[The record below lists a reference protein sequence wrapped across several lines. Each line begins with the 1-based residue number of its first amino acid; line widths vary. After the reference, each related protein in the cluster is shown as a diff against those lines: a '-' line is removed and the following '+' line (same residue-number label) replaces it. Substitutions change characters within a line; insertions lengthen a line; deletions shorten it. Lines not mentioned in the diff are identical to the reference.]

1 MNNWNMKIVAD
12 SSSDVLAIEKI
23 PYANVP
29 LKISTAE
36 KEYVDDANLDVR
48 EMVED
53 LLHYTGKSGS
63 ACPGV
68 GDWVDAFGDAS
79 YVFVVTITSNLSGS
93 YASAMV
99 AKQVYEETYP
109 DRKVFVI
116 DSLSTGAEMVLLI
129 EKLEELIDSGLT
141 YEEVCAAITDYQQHA
156 ELLFMLES
164 LQNLANNGRVSHLAA
179 KAVGILGIR
188 VVGRASDVGTLEQLS
203 KCRGEKKGIA
213 AVIDYMKEY
222 GYAGGKVRIGHS
234 FNEAAAEK
242 IAELIRTEYAD
253 ADIKLFGL
261 RGLTS
266 FYAEKGGVLVGFEK

>member
-1 MNNWNMKIVAD
+1 MNTWNMKIVAD
-12 SSSDVLAIEKI
+12 SSSDVLSIEKI

-29 LKISTAE
+29 LKITTGE
-36 KEYVDDANLDVR
+36 KEYVDDAKLDVWQ
-48 EMVED
+48 MTED
-53 LLHYTGKSGS
+53 LLQYSGKSGS

-68 GDWVDAFGDAS
+68 GDWIEAFGDAS

-99 AKQVYEETYP
+99 AKQVYEENYP
-109 DRKVFVI
+109 ERKVFVI
-116 DSLSTGAEMVLLI
+116 DSLSTGGEMKLII
-129 EKLEELIDSGLT
+129 EKLEELIDSGLS
-141 YEEVCAAITDYQQHA
+141 YEEVCTQITAYQEHG

-203 KCRGEKKGIA
+203 KCRGEKKGLA
-213 AVIDYMKEY
+213 AMLQYMKEY
-222 GYAGGKVRIGHS
+222 GFAGGKVRIGHC
-234 FNEAAAEK
+234 FNVGAAEK
-242 IAELIRTEYAD
+242 LKEMILAEFAAASIE
-253 ADIKLFGL
+253 IFGL

-266 FYAEKGGVLVGFEK
+266 FYAEKGGLIVGFEK

>member
-1 MNNWNMKIVAD
+1 MNPWNMKIVAD

-23 PYANVP
+23 PYASVP
-29 LKISTAE
+29 LKISTSE
-36 KEYVDDANLDVR
+36 KEYVDNAELDVW
-48 EMVED
+48 EMTED

-68 GDWVDAFGDAS
+68 GDWIDAFDEAT

-99 AKQVYEETYP
+99 AKQVYEENHP

-116 DSLSTGAEMVLLI
+116 DSLSTGGEMKLII
-129 EKLEELIDSGLT
+129 EKLEELIDSGLSF
-141 YEEVCAAITDYQQHA
+141 EEVCAAVTKYQEHA

-203 KCRGEKKGIA
+203 KCRGEKKGLTA
-213 AVIDYMKEY
+213 LFQYMKDY
-222 GYAGGKVRIGHS
+222 GFAGGKVRIGHC
-234 FNEAAAEK
+234 FNEGAAEK
-242 IAELIRTEYAD
+242 LKEMIRAEFAAANIEV
-253 ADIKLFGL
+253 FGL

-266 FYAEKGGVLVGFEK
+266 FYAEKGGLIVGYEK

>member
-1 MNNWNMKIVAD
+1 MNPWNMKIVAD

-23 PYANVP
+23 PYASVP
-29 LKISTAE
+29 LKISTSE
-36 KEYVDDANLDVR
+36 KEYVDNAELDVWQ
-48 EMVED
+48 MAED

-68 GDWVDAFGDAS
+68 GDWVDAFGDAT

-99 AKQVYEETYP
+99 AKQVYEENYP

-116 DSLSTGAEMVLLI
+116 DSLSTGGEMKLII
-129 EKLEELIDSGLT
+129 EKLEELIDSGLSF
-141 YEEVCAAITDYQQHA
+141 EEVCAAVTKYQEHG

-203 KCRGEKKGIA
+203 KCRGEKKGLA
-213 AVIDYMKEY
+213 TLFQYMKDY
-222 GYAGGKVRIGHS
+222 GFTGGKVRIGHC
-234 FNEAAAEK
+234 FNEGAAEK
-242 IAELIRTEYAD
+242 LKEMIRAEFVAANIE
-253 ADIKLFGL
+253 IFGL

-266 FYAEKGGVLVGFEK
+266 FYAEKGGLIVGYEK